1 MLRDITIGQYYK
13 ADSIIHKLDPRVKL
27 AATVLFIITLFF
39 SNTPTAYI
47 IATIYLAVI
56 IKLSKVPF
64 RYMIKGLKAVIV
76 LIVFTALFNLFFTPG
91 LDVLVEFG
99 SIRITIAGLKKTIYV
114 VIRLI
119 YLILGSSIMT
129 YTTTPNQLT
138 DGIEKAFKPLNK
150 LSIPVHEFALMMSLA
165 LRFIPILMDETDKI
179 MKAQSARGA
188 DFEHGNIITKAK
200 NVIAIIIPLLVSA
213 TKRASDLALAMDARC
228 YHGGNG
234 RTKMKP
240 LKYDKRDYM
249 AYAVA
254 LLYFVSMVC
263 LKIYH
268 I

>member
-27 AATVLFIITLFF
+27 AGTVLYIISLFF
-39 SNTPTAYI
+39 SNSPVAFA
-47 IATIYLAVI
+47 IATIYLAVM
-56 IKLSKVPF
+56 IKLSGVPF

-76 LIVFTALFNLFFTPG
+76 LIIFTALFNLFFTPG
-91 LDVLVEFG
+91 LDVLVELG
-99 SIRITIAGLKKTIYV
+99 SVRITTTGLKKTIYMV
-114 VIRLI
+114 VRLI
-119 YLILGSSIMT
+119 YLILGSSLMT

-138 DGIEKAFKPLNK
+138 DGIEKAFKPLNR

-200 NVIAIIIPLLVSA
+200 NVISIIIPLLVSA
-213 TKRASDLALAMDARC
+213 TKRAEDLALAMDARC
-228 YHGGNG
+228 YHGGDG

-240 LKYDKRDYM
+240 LKYAKRDY
-249 AYAVA
+249 AGYAVA
-254 LLYFVSMVC
+254 LVYFGAMIV